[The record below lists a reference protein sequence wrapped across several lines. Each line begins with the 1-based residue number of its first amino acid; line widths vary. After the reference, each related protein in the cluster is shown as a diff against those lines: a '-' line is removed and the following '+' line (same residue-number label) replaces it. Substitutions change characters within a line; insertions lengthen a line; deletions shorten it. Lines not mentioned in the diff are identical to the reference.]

1 MKRIIQIFTAVVLL
15 AACTPEADGLL
26 GKLET
31 EKDSLLTI
39 NKEISARIGEIDKQI
54 IELDSTY
61 NDRLPLVTFLEIEP
75 QDFAHYFNIHGVV
88 ESDRTAMLLPESAGI
103 IKRIKVKEGDKVK
116 SGQTLAQL
124 DAAMV
129 NSQIAELQTS
139 YELAKTLFEKQDRLW
154 KQNIGS
160 EMEYLQAKNRKE
172 GLESAMNSAQTQLR
186 MASVK
191 APYGGIIDEVFGK
204 VGEMANPMQPMF
216 RIVNNGIVYVT
227 SEVSENHIKD
237 VNIKTP
243 VEVVFSSLGDTVQAE
258 ISEVGDFINPENRSF
273 KVKVNLDQSNE
284 KYLPNLLASMKVRD
298 YVSENTIV
306 LRSALIQQASDGS
319 DFVYLLKKDGEK
331 YTAEKRK
338 IITGKEYQGYSEILS
353 GLGDGDQVINE
364 GARSVRNGQ
373 DIRID
378 DEKK

>member
-15 AACTPEADGLL
+15 SACTPDTDGLL

-31 EKDSLLTI
+31 EKDSLI
-39 NKEISARIGEIDKQI
+39 AVNKEISARIGEIDKQI

-61 NDRLPLVTFLEIEP
+61 YDRLSLVTYMEIKEE
-75 QDFAHYFNIHGVV
+75 DFAHYFNIHGVV
-88 ESDRTAMLLPESAGI
+88 ESDKTSILLPESAGI
-103 IKRIKVKEGDKVK
+103 IKKLKVKEGDRVK
-116 SGQTLAQL
+116 AGQTLAQL
-124 DAAMV
+124 DAAMI

-191 APYGGIIDEVFGK
+191 APYGGVIDEVFVR

-237 VNIKTP
+237 VNVRTP
-243 VEVVFSSLGDTVQAE
+243 VEVVFSSLGDTIQAE
-258 ISEVGDFINPENRSF
+258 ISEVGEFINPENRSF
-273 KVKVNLDQSNE
+273 KVKVNLDQSND

-319 DFVYLLKKDGEK
+319 DFIYLLKKEGDK
-331 YTAEKRK
+331 YKAEKRM
-338 IITGKEYQGYSEILS
+338 ITTGKEYQGYSEILS
-353 GLGDGDQVINE
+353 GLEAGDLVINE